1 MIEKQ
6 KPGLSKD
13 LTEALKQ
20 HRPHAKKGYANAVSA
35 INMLESTVATASK
48 ELQAEI
54 DRLKFSNIRD
64 DAVYKSLT
72 EQLSK
77 IRSDYAI
84 LPAKLRED
92 VDQLSKFT
100 FTVTVF
106 GRTMAGKST
115 LMEVLTHGDGSS
127 IGHGAQRTTRSVRR
141 YKYKNL
147 QIVDVPGVAAFEGKD
162 DEDVAFN
169 EAKKADLIF
178 FILKDEDVQPSVAEC
193 LSRIVSLGKPIVCLV
208 NVKADIGS
216 TDITPA
222 KMKMFKR
229 DLEKK
234 MRREHLEGIKN
245 QLFEFGHS
253 YGQDWRTVRFAY
265 VHLKASFLSQQQEYQ
280 EYASELYYLSR
291 FDFIDQVIVDE
302 ITRNGGFYKLKAYT
316 EIVAV
321 PLVDS
326 VETLFE
332 QSAQNSQQ
340 GSLMIAKRKALSE
353 WIREFTKSADTQIET
368 FLTTVSS
375 DLKKEVAIF
384 AEDNY
389 ANKNA
394 SKKWNEVVKDR
405 NIQQRAQKLLEQ
417 LGGEC
422 ENELREITRETEFD
436 IKFSYK
442 LNAEQS
448 LNMHSIV
455 NGRRI
460 WNWATSI
467 VSGGLTIAGIFVAS
481 PLVIAGLGVGVL
493 GWLGNLLFKDYES
506 KAKNARKE
514 LERKLTNH
522 INKMMNSLR
531 KTMKN
536 VLYDEL
542 LKKYMNPMETTMN
555 EAVSSLFALSD
566 VQHMFAKR
574 LNGKLEETNKLVVT
588 EALAYEGY
596 EGLEYHINSLARI
609 PGYAVMIALDD
620 GKRFPD
626 DARNSLRNLLKE
638 QIWFVFQ
645 KDNLKSMLGQA
656 IGKGCERSE
665 IRIQDINGE
674 PRIAHIPTLETVDAY
689 TRNRIRMAQQ
699 LTGLLIMK

>member
-1 MIEKQ
+1 MIAKQ
-6 KPGLSKD
+6 KPSLSRD
-13 LTEALKQ
+13 LTEVLKK
-20 HRPHAKKGYANAVSA
+20 HKPYAKKGHSNAISA
-35 INMLESTVATASK
+35 INMLDLTVAKASE

-54 DRLKFSNIRD
+54 DRLEYSNIRD
-64 DAVYKSLT
+64 DAVYRSLT

-92 VDQLSKFT
+92 VDQLSKST

-106 GRTMAGKST
+106 GRTTAGKST

-127 IGHGAQRTTRSVRR
+127 IGHGTQRTTRNVRR
-141 YKYKNL
+141 YKYENL

-162 DEDVAFN
+162 DKDVAFS
-169 EAKKADLIF
+169 EAKKADLIL
-178 FILKDEDVQPSVAEC
+178 FILKDDDVQPSVAEC
-193 LSRIVSLGKPIVCLV
+193 LSRIVSLGKPVVCLV
-208 NVKADIGS
+208 NVKTDIGS
-216 TDITPA
+216 PV

-234 MRREHLEGIKN
+234 MRKEHLEGIKN
-245 QLFEFGHS
+245 QLLEFGHS

-265 VHLKASFLSQQQEYQ
+265 VHLKAAFLSQQEEYQ
-280 EYASELYYLSR
+280 EYASQLYYLSR

-326 VETLFE
+326 VEMLFE

-340 GSLMIAKRKALSE
+340 GSLMIAKCKALSE
-353 WIREFTKSADTQIET
+353 WIMDFTKSADTQIDT

-375 DLKKEVAIF
+375 ELKKEVSIF

-389 ANKNA
+389 DNKNA
-394 SKKWNEVVKDR
+394 SKKWNEVVKEK
-405 NIQQRAQKLLEQ
+405 NIQQRTQKLLEQ

-422 ENELREITRETEFD
+422 ENELREITREIEFD

-448 LNMHSIV
+448 LNMHTIID
-455 NGRRI
+455 GRRI

-467 VSGGLTIAGIFVAS
+467 VSGGLMIAGIFVAS
-481 PLVIAGLGVGVL
+481 PLVIAGLGVGAL

-506 KAKNARKE
+506 KAKNAREE
-514 LERKLTNH
+514 LERKLTDH
-522 INKMMNSLR
+522 INKMMTSLR

-542 LKKYMNPMETTMN
+542 LKKYMNPMEATMN
-555 EAVSSLFALSD
+555 EIGLSLFTLSD
-566 VQHMFAKR
+566 AQHKFAKR
-574 LNGKLEETNKLVVT
+574 LNGELEETNKLVVT

-609 PGYAVMIALDD
+609 PGYAVMIVLDD

-626 DARNSLRNLLKE
+626 DARNALRRLLKE

-645 KDNLKSMLGQA
+645 KDNLKSMLSQA
-656 IGKGCERSE
+656 IGKGCERRE
-665 IRIQDINGE
+665 IRIQEISGE
-674 PRIAHIPTLETVDAY
+674 PRIAHIPMLETVDAY

>member
-1 MIEKQ
+1 MITKQ
-6 KPGLSKD
+6 NPSFSRD
-13 LTEALKQ
+13 LTEVLKKHKPYAQ
-20 HRPHAKKGYANAVSA
+20 KGYANATSA
-35 INMLESTVATASK
+35 ISMLESIVATAYE
-48 ELQAEI
+48 ELTSEI
-54 DRLKFSNIRD
+54 AHLEYSNIRED
-64 DAVYKSLT
+64 SVYKTLT
-72 EQLSK
+72 AQLAK

-92 VDQLSKFT
+92 VDQLSKST

-115 LMEVLTHGDGSS
+115 MMEVLTHGDGSS
-127 IGHGAQRTTRSVRR
+127 IGHGAQRTTSNVRR

-147 QIVDVPGVAAFEGKD
+147 QMVDVPGVAAFEGKD

-193 LSRIVSLGKPIVCLV
+193 LSRIISLGKPVVCLV
-208 NVKADIGS
+208 NIKAGIENS
-216 TDITPA
+216 ET
-222 KMKMFKR
+222 KMKTFKR

-234 MRREHLEGIKN
+234 MRKEHLEGIKN

-253 YGQDWRTVRFAY
+253 YGQDWRMVRFAY
-265 VHLKASFLSQQQEYQ
+265 VHLQAAFLSQQKEYQ

-291 FDFIDQVIVDE
+291 FDFVDRVIVDE
-302 ITRNGGFYKLKAYT
+302 VTSNGGFYKLKAYA
-316 EIVAV
+316 EIVTV
-321 PLVDS
+321 PLTDS

-340 GSLMIAKRKALSE
+340 GSLMIAKRKALSD
-353 WIREFTKSADTQIET
+353 WIKDFTNSAETQIDT
-368 FLTTVSS
+368 FITTISC

-394 SKKWNEVVKDR
+394 SKKWNELIGGL
-405 NIQQRAQKLLEQ
+405 NIQQKAQRLLEQ
-417 LGGEC
+417 LGEEC
-422 ENELREITRETEFD
+422 QNELREIAREMEFD
-436 IKFSYK
+436 IRFSYR

-448 LNMHSIV
+448 LNMHTIV

-460 WNWATSI
+460 WNWATTI
-467 VSGGLTIAGIFVAS
+467 VSGGLTIAGFFLTS
-481 PLVIAGLGVGVL
+481 PLILAGLGVGAL
-493 GWLGNLLFKDYES
+493 GWLGNLLFKDYEA

-522 INKMMNSLR
+522 INTMMNGLQ
-531 KTMKN
+531 KTMRN
-536 VLYDEL
+536 VLYDDL
-542 LKKYMNPMETTMN
+542 LNKYMHPMERTMN
-555 EAVSSLFALSD
+555 DIVSSLFTLSD
-566 VQHMFAKR
+566 VQYMFATR
-574 LNGKLEETNKLVVT
+574 LNGKLGETNRLVIT
-588 EALAYEGY
+588 EALAYKGY
-596 EGLEYHINSLARI
+596 EGLEYHINKLARI
-609 PGYAVMIALDD
+609 PGYAVIIVLDD

-626 DARNSLRNLLKE
+626 DARNALRNLLKE

-645 KDNLKSMLGQA
+645 KDNIKSMLGQA

-665 IRIQDINGE
+665 IRIQNINGE
-674 PRIAHIPTLETVDAY
+674 PRIAHIPSLEKVDAF

>member
-1 MIEKQ
+1 
-6 KPGLSKD
+6 
-13 LTEALKQ
+13 
-20 HRPHAKKGYANAVSA
+20 
-35 INMLESTVATASK
+35 
-48 ELQAEI
+48 
-54 DRLKFSNIRD
+54 
-64 DAVYKSLT
+64 
-72 EQLSK
+72 
-77 IRSDYAI
+77 
-84 LPAKLRED
+84 
-92 VDQLSKFT
+92 
-100 FTVTVF
+100 
-106 GRTMAGKST
+106 MA
-115 LMEVLTHGDGSS
+115 
-127 IGHGAQRTTRSVRR
+127 R
-141 YKYKNL
+141 
-147 QIVDVPGVAAFEGKD
+147 
-162 DEDVAFN
+162 
-169 EAKKADLIF
+169 
-178 FILKDEDVQPSVAEC
+178 
-193 LSRIVSLGKPIVCLV
+193 
-208 NVKADIGS
+208 
-216 TDITPA
+216 
-222 KMKMFKR
+222 
-229 DLEKK
+229 
-234 MRREHLEGIKN
+234 HLEGIKN

-265 VHLKASFLSQQQEYQ
+265 VHLKAAFLSQQQEYQ

-291 FDFIDQVIVDE
+291 FDFIDHVIVDE

-321 PLVDS
+321 PLVHS

-375 DLKKEVAIF
+375 DLKKEIAIF

-417 LGGEC
+417 LGEEC

-481 PLVIAGLGVGVL
+481 PFVIAGLGVGAL

-522 INKMMNSLR
+522 INKMMNSLC

-542 LKKYMNPMETTMN
+542 LKKYMNPMEATMN
-555 EAVSSLFALSD
+555 EVVLSLFELSD
-566 VQHMFAKR
+566 VQHKFAKG

-596 EGLEYHINSLARI
+596 EGFELNNLARI
-609 PGYAVMIALDD
+609 PGYAVMIVLDD

-638 QIWFVFQ
+638 QILFVFQ

-674 PRIAHIPTLETVDAY
+674 PRIAHIPALETVDAY

>member
-1 MIEKQ
+1 MIKKQ
-6 KPGLSKD
+6 KPSLSKD

-20 HRPHAKKGYANAVSA
+20 HKPYAKKGYASAISA
-35 INMLESTVATASK
+35 INMLESTVATASE

-54 DRLKFSNIRD
+54 DRLEFSNIRD
-64 DAVYKSLT
+64 DAVYRSLT
-72 EQLSK
+72 DQLSK
-77 IRSDYAI
+77 IRSGYAI

-92 VDQLSKFT
+92 VDQLSKTT
-100 FTVTVF
+100 FTITVF

-127 IGHGAQRTTRSVRR
+127 IGHGAQRTTRNVRK

-169 EAKKADLIF
+169 EAQKADLIF
-178 FILKDEDVQPSVAEC
+178 FILKDEDVQPSVAES
-193 LSRIVSLGKPIVCLV
+193 LSRIISLGKPVVCLV

-216 TDITPA
+216 TDITPG

-234 MRREHLEGIKN
+234 MRKEHLDGIKN
-245 QLFEFGHS
+245 QLFEFGHNH
-253 YGQDWRTVRFAY
+253 GQDWRTVRFAY
-265 VHLKASFLSQQQEYQ
+265 VHLKAAFLSQQQEYQ

-291 FDFIDQVIVDE
+291 FDFIDKVIVDE
-302 ITRNGGFYKLKAYT
+302 ITSNGGFYKLKAYT

-353 WIREFTKSADTQIET
+353 WISEFTKSAEAQIET

-375 DLKKEVAIF
+375 DLKKEVATF

-394 SKKWNEVVKDR
+394 SKKWNEIVKER
-405 NIQQRAQKLLEQ
+405 NIQQRAQKLLDQ

-442 LNAEQS
+442 LNSEQS

-467 VSGGLTIAGIFVAS
+467 VSGGLTIAGIVVAS
-481 PLVIAGLGVGVL
+481 PLVIAGLGVGAL
-493 GWLGNLLFKDYES
+493 GWLGKLLFKDYES
-506 KAKNARKE
+506 KVKNARKE

-522 INKMMNSLR
+522 IDKMMNGLR
-531 KTMKN
+531 KTMKS

-542 LKKYMNPMETTMN
+542 LKKYMNPMEVTMN
-555 EAVSSLFALSD
+555 EVVSSLFALSD
-566 VQHMFAKR
+566 VQYIFAKR

-609 PGYAVMIALDD
+609 PGYAVMIVLDD

-626 DARNSLRNLLKE
+626 DARNALRNLLKE

-645 KDNLKSMLGQA
+645 KANLKSMLGQA

-674 PRIAHIPTLETVDAY
+674 PRIAHIPVLETADAY